1 MSVIKIWTRQWWWNK
16 VLVFSSHGFATAMMM
31 GNKNLRNVGVIPIIK
46 DVCICIY
53 IKFRELM
60 ASGVGKVP
68 EKWIAGKNSVWFSY
82 FRTKQFTMPKK
93 KPLKLLKRYCYFL
106 IR

>member
-1 MSVIKIWTRQWWWNK
+1 MRWWDK
-16 VLVFSSHGFATAMMM
+16 VLVFSSHGFATVTMMM

-60 ASGVGKVP
+60 ASGF
-68 EKWIAGKNSVWFSY
+68 EKAPGS
-82 FRTKQFTMPKK
+82 
-93 KPLKLLKRYCYFL
+93 
-106 IR
+106 